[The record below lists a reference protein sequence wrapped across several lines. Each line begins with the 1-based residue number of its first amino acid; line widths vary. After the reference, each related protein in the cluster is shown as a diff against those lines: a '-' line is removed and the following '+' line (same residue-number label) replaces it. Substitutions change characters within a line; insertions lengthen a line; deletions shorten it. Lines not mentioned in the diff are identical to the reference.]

1 MGKLK
6 EDMFRYFFSR
16 ITRQLEFFLLLFI
29 FVPLLCLSVFFIFQ
43 ARGNSHD
50 TSNFLAYSV
59 LINKSRVQE
68 ILNSY
73 ESEMETFTLDPQVR
87 ENFFFFLSDQ
97 VGEPISVL
105 ETLGRA
111 DIFGDPILGAALL
124 HNQDNTIT
132 FATNDFVITSD
143 EAHLLTSHKTR
154 EGEMQ
159 ITFLFRNQ
167 GTNNLSILLAFPYE
181 EEQTLFSGFLV
192 VEIAPASLLEL
203 EKNFRTLSQTGE
215 MQIVT
220 WGKNGNAQT
229 ILPSRFI
236 NVSITS
242 ALSSDSL
249 YAKTLKQDGFLDK
262 SIADYRGK
270 NVFVASRYLPTH
282 EIGLIVKMDRQEV
295 LEPLIILA
303 GSLTLIAVF
312 LLFFGFV
319 FISYFFSIVAKPLED
334 LAEAARRI
342 EKGET
347 DVHLPH
353 TDAKNE
359 IGVMTRAFRRMTTS
373 LIESNEALEEKV
385 HDRTL
390 ELQKNLSLIKKE
402 KAKDDALLSS
412 IGEGMVV
419 VDAKGL
425 ITMVNRAAESIFT
438 LRGDRMVGKPFS
450 SVIVLLD
457 KDNHALSGDVHPVLS
472 TLLTAKKAN
481 RMEFLSKRSN
491 QETFPIA
498 FTSSP
503 ILLGGKVTGSVIIIR
518 DITREK
524 EIDRMKSE
532 FISIASHQLRGPVA
546 SIKWYGELLGKET
559 SRMKESTKEFVER
572 INVST
577 VQLIALIDDFL
588 NVSRIESNMVARTLE
603 DIEPY
608 KLVQNIVEIYR
619 HDIEEKGL
627 KLTIKNLSK
636 VKNVS
641 FDPESIREIYANL
654 IANAIKYTKDRGDIL
669 IRLFDRGMTLM
680 LEVKDTGEGI
690 PKDEQSKIFTKFYR
704 ASNVL
709 EGGHKGTGLGLYTA
723 YLLAKQAGGD
733 ITFVSVKGR
742 GSTFT
747 VSLPRKQ
754 KTLPKI

>member
-1 MGKLK
+1 
-6 EDMFRYFFSR
+6 MFRFFFSR

-29 FVPLLCLSVFFIFQ
+29 LVPLLCLSIFFIFQ

-68 ILNSY
+68 ILNAY
-73 ESEMETFTLDPQVR
+73 ESGVETLALDLQVH
-87 ENFFFFLSDQ
+87 ENFFSFLSVHD
-97 VGEPISVL
+97 EESFSVL
-105 ETLGRA
+105 DLLGRE
-111 DIFGDPILGAALL
+111 DISGDLIAGAAFLGY
-124 HNQDNTIT
+124 QDNAAIVTTNGFT
-132 FATNDFVITSD
+132 FTQD
-143 EAHLLTSHKTR
+143 EVHAFASHKTDGR
-154 EGEMQ
+154 ETKT
-159 ITFLFRNQ
+159 TFLFRNS
-167 GTNNLSILLAFPYE
+167 GTNDLSILLSYPFE
-181 EEQTLFSGFLV
+181 DEQSLFSGFLII
-192 VEIAPASLLEL
+192 EIKPSSLLEL

-215 MQIVT
+215 MQIVS

-236 NVSITS
+236 NASVVSSIT
-242 ALSSDSL
+242 SDSL
-249 YAKTLKQDGFLDK
+249 YAKVLKRNGFLDR
-262 SIADYRGK
+262 SIVDYRGK
-270 NVFVASRYLPTH
+270 SVFAASRYLPTH
-282 EIGLIVKMDRQEV
+282 ELGLIVKMDRQEV

-319 FISYFFSIVAKPLED
+319 FISYFSSIVAKPLED

-347 DVHLPH
+347 DIRLPH

-385 HDRTL
+385 HNRTA
-390 ELQKNLSLIKKE
+390 ELQKNFSLIKKE

-412 IGEGMVV
+412 IGEGLVV

-425 ITMVNRAAESIFT
+425 IIMVNRAAESIFT
-438 LRGDRMVGKPFS
+438 LRSDRMVGKQFS

-457 KDNHALSGDVHPVLS
+457 KDNHVLSGDAHPVLS

-491 QETFPIA
+491 QDIFPIA
-498 FTSSP
+498 LTSAP
-503 ILLGGKVTGSVIIIR
+503 ILLSGKVTGSVIIIR

-559 SRMKESTKEFVER
+559 SRMKESTKEFVNR

-577 VQLIALIDDFL
+577 VQLVALIDDFL
-588 NVSRIESNMVARTLE
+588 NVSRIESNTVARTLE

-608 KLVQNIVEIYR
+608 KLVQNIVETYR

-636 VKNVS
+636 VKSVS
-641 FDPESIREIYANL
+641 FDPESIREIYANI
-654 IANAIKYTKDRGDIL
+654 IANAIKYTKDRGDIF
-669 IRLFDRGMTLM
+669 IRLFDRGVTLM
-680 LEVKDTGEGI
+680 LEAKDTGEGI
-690 PKDEQSKIFTKFYR
+690 PRDEQSKIFTKFYR

-723 YLLAKQAGGD
+723 HLLAKQAGGD
-733 ITFVSVKGR
+733 ITFISAKGK

-754 KTLPKI
+754 KTLSKN